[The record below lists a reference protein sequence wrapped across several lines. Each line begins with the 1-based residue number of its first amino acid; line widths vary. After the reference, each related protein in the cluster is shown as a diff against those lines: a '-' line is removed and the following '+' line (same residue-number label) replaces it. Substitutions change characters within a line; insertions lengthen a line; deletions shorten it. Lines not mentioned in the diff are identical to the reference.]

1 MIVLRYPLTFL
12 YYIDSIIVIAASLL
26 ISPHYWWTYGIS
38 DLAVI
43 RDSPFYLH
51 IMLLG
56 KPLIISSLITII
68 LMGFGLYIIAV
79 LLAYSYMLVRRGE
92 ARNYSTMFWLPILYV
107 LDPVIVYLVLAI
119 VMPHLIPLLGNGSL
133 ETRLAS
139 LSSYPLVII
148 GREQYSL
155 SMGGGE
161 AMTLTIYSEP
171 SILYW
176 LSLTA
181 PVLYVASLIERRHVS
196 Q

>member
-1 MIVLRYPLTFL
+1 MRHPLTLL
-12 YYIDSIIVIAASLL
+12 YYIDSIIIIAISLL
-26 ISPHYWWTYGIS
+26 IPPHYWWVYGIS

-43 RDSPFYLH
+43 KDSPFYLY
-51 IMLLG
+51 ITLLG

-68 LMGFGLYIIAV
+68 LIGFGLYVITV
-79 LLAYSYMLVRRGE
+79 LLIYSYMLVKRGE

-119 VMPHLIPLLGNGSL
+119 VMPHLVPLLGNSSL
-133 ETRLAS
+133 GTRLSS

-148 GREQYSL
+148 GQEQYSI
-155 SMGGGE
+155 SIGGGE
-161 AMTLTIYSEP
+161 EMTLIIYSEP
-171 SILYW
+171 SMLYW

-181 PVLYVASLIERRHVS
+181 PLLYLASLIERRRASH